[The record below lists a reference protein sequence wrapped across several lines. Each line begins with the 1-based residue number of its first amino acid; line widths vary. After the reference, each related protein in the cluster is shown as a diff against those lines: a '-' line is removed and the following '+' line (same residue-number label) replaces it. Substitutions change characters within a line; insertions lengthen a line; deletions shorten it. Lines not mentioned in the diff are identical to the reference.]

1 MTDLPALLARLE
13 AADAGSRE
21 LSDEALL
28 ATGRWARH
36 GVLWSVQLTPGVW
49 TPWCHPAPD
58 PTNSLDDARRWLV
71 PEGWSVRILIH
82 PAKEDAPE
90 VCYVEIYLLDEKLRR
105 WRGALDR
112 KVLAGPEESESK
124 EPALAL
130 CAAALRAKEAQAEGE
145 G

>member
-1 MTDLPALLARLE
+1 MTDSLPALLARLE

-36 GVLWSVQLTPGVW
+36 GELWSVQLTPGIW

-71 PEGWSVRILIH
+71 PEGWQWKVEQTPTDEGPCPGAQVNWRL
-82 PAKEDAPE
+82 KEYAATPE
-90 VCYVEIYLLDEKLRR
+90 
-105 WRGALDR
+105 
-112 KVLAGPEESESK
+112 LAF
-124 EPALAL
+124 
-130 CAAALRAKEAQAEGE
+130 CAAALRAQAAQAAEKEG
-145 G
+145 